1 MPAKGDGV
9 EREREEVV
17 VVDGVGAKFGGE
29 GGGGVGNV
37 VSCGFV
43 SVYNS
48 PLSQGLS

>member
-29 GGGGVGNV
+29 GGGWKR
-37 VSCGFV
+37 
-43 SVYNS
+43 
-48 PLSQGLS
+48 GLLWLCVCI